1 MENKKINV
9 LFASFEAT
17 PFIKTGGLGDVAGAL
32 PATLNSLGVDVRVIV
47 PKLKTI
53 PDEFKNK
60 MTHITSFYVPL
71 SWRNEFCGI
80 EKLVMGKTIYYFID
94 NEYYFKRSEIYGS
107 FDDGERMA
115 YYCKAVCESIQYL
128 SKFDNF
134 DCNIIH
140 ANDWHASL
148 IPVFLRE
155 FYQQIPL
162 YQKIKTLFTI
172 HNIKY
177 QGQMSDAVLSDVL
190 GLGHIKAAREQLYK
204 GKGTINF
211 LQGALYYSD
220 WINTVSP
227 NYASELKNS
236 FYGEGMDGILRQRSD
251 IFSGILNG
259 IDNDYFNPETD
270 KNLPCNYNST
280 IPSTSSVMVTDV
292 TNNTNNINTLN
303 PPGTIGSENI
313 SNISSSAQSVRDLIS
328 GKKKCKE
335 ELLKEVG
342 LDTNTDIM
350 LVAMVSRLTE
360 QKGMD
365 LVMRMMDELLYHN
378 IRMIILGVGDRNYE
392 VGLKYFDYKHPDKF
406 KYFQK
411 FDEGFSHRIYAGA
424 DLFLMPSKF
433 EPCGLGQMIAMRYG
447 TLPLVRET
455 GGLKDSVNPYNQFTG
470 EGNGFSFA
478 NFNAH
483 DMLFKFKEAYTLYYD
498 NKPAWKKLM
507 QSAMKT
513 DFAWEKSAKEYIKI
527 YNHLL
532 SY

>member
-1 MENKKINV
+1 MSKEKINV

-32 PATLNSLGVDVRVIV
+32 PNTLNSQGINCRVIV
-47 PKLKTI
+47 PKLKAI

-80 EKLVMGKTIYYFID
+80 EKLTMGKTIYYFID
-94 NEYYFKRSEIYGS
+94 NEYYFKRGEIYGS

-128 SKFDNF
+128 AKYDDF
-134 DCNIIH
+134 DCDIIH

-155 FYQQIPL
+155 FYRQIPL
-162 YQKIKTLFTI
+162 YQKIKTVFTI

-190 GLGHIKAAREQLYK
+190 GLAHIKAAREQLYR

-220 WINTVSP
+220 WITTVSP

-236 FYGEGMDGILRQRSD
+236 FCGEGMDGILRQRSD

-270 KNLPCNYNST
+270 KNLTCNYNST
-280 IPSTSSVMVTDV
+280 ILPANTITVKDVSNTASAASDVSAASVPASTT
-292 TNNTNNINTLN
+292 T
-303 PPGTIGSENI
+303 
-313 SNISSSAQSVRDLIS
+313 SNIKDLIS

-335 ELLKEVG
+335 DLLKEVG

-365 LVMRMMDELLYHN
+365 LIMRMMDELLYHN
-378 IRMIILGVGDRNYE
+378 IHMIILGVGDKNYE
-392 VGLKYFDYKHPDKF
+392 MGLKYFDYKHPDKF

-455 GGLKDSVNPYNQFTG
+455 GGLKDSVNPYNQYTG

-498 NKPAWKKLM
+498 NKPAWKKLIE
-507 QSAMKT
+507 SAMKT
-513 DFAWEKSAKEYIKI
+513 DFGWEKSAGEYIKI